1 MTAFTNLPCDP
12 PFPSVSSQ
20 MIAQEAEA
28 TDAKQPEAIGR
39 LPNAAKQNPAWCV
52 GTNMTQESQF
62 PQLTHCWL

>member
-1 MTAFTNLPCDP
+1 
-12 PFPSVSSQ
+12 

>member
-1 MTAFTNLPCDP
+1 MTAFTNIPYDP

-39 LPNAAKQNPAWCV
+39 LPNAAWCV
-52 GTNMTQESQF
+52 GTNVTQESQF
-62 PQLTHCWL
+62 LQLTHCWL